1 MIHKDILEL
10 KYIYH
15 KLHLK
20 IPFNKWVKDNYTE
33 TTKGLYTQ
41 KDV

>member
-1 MIHKDILEL
+1 MKEKDILEL
-10 KYIYH
+10 KYKYH
-15 KLHLK
+15 KLRLM